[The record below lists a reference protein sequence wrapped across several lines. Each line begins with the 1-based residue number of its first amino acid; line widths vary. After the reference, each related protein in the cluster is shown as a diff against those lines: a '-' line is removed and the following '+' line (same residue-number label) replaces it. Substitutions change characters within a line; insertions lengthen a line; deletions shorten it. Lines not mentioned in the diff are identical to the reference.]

1 MERELTVVA
10 ARTEF
15 HIEKIELARSAQ
27 SFVVRP
33 WVRVSARERAL
44 GTRALSTAE
53 VSQGVRE
60 ADRGPGPGAWA
71 VCA

>member
-27 SFVVRP
+27 SFVVRSGL
-33 WVRVSARERAL
+33 RRASARSAPGPYQL
-44 GTRALSTAE
+44 HE

-60 ADRGPGPGAWA
+60 ADRGLESCASA